1 MPGIYINDGGQTSST
16 IGSMLGNLATSLSPE
31 AAAQAQLLREQ
42 TIGADL
48 ANQLKQATVQGI
60 SGLPGLTGAAN
71 ADPTANQGSGVA
83 NVLAGAAVPPG
94 PAPGT
99 FGATNI
105 TAGFS
110 PYNKVLAGSYAADP
124 GMANVATGIN
134 LGKDI
139 TTGPGS
145 DFPTSNA
152 IVSAQSTPQHIA
164 AGDTL
169 LINPKLGANAPGN
182 VVVGADP
189 NALSVDKTQ
198 RNLDITDANK
208 RADLAQ
214 GASQQIAENNR
225 LLNIY
230 NTLVNT
236 PGSSDTAG
244 ILGDQ
249 IFKDLATFPLIG
261 DVGKLS
267 TRMGA
272 MEAIQARL
280 GNSITNQ
287 LKTVQGP
294 NDVPVRGALQTIVPP
309 NPATLD
315 PESFRAA
322 MEQYQRVLKYQQDE
336 GGIAET
342 YRNSN
347 YGKAD
352 GDAYRAAI
360 KAHSDA
366 VFKAD
371 NTPPPPAETPPPPV
385 KTKPV
390 FTPVPDLAT
399 GEKLGPGTF
408 FSLPDGTRHKN

>member
-1 MPGIYINDGGQTSST
+1 MNDGGQTGST
-16 IGSMLGNLATSLSPE
+16 ISSVLGNLATSLSPE

-48 ANQLKQATVQGI
+48 ANQLKQATVQGVTGI
-60 SGLPGLTGAAN
+60 PGLTGAAN
-71 ADPTANQGSGVA
+71 ADPTANQAGSVV
-83 NVLAGAAVPPG
+83 NTLVGAAVPPG

-99 FGATNI
+99 FGAQNI

-152 IVSAQSTPQHIA
+152 IVQSQSTPQHIA

-169 LINPKLGANAPGN
+169 LINPRLGANAPGN

-214 GASQQIAENNR
+214 GAAQQYAENNR
-225 LLNIY
+225 LLTIY
-230 NTLVNT
+230 NTLVNN

-261 DVGKLS
+261 DVTKLS
-267 TRMGA
+267 SRMGA

-294 NDVPVRGALQTIVPP
+294 NDTPVRGALQTIVPP
-309 NPATLD
+309 DPTKLD

-336 GGIAET
+336 GPLAET

-347 YGKAD
+347 YSKAD
-352 GDAYRAAI
+352 GDAYRAAL

-366 VFKAD
+366 VFKAE
-371 NTPPPPAETPPPPV
+371 NQPPPTETPPPP

-390 FTPVPDLAT
+390 FVPVPDLAT

-408 FSLPDGTRHKN
+408 FVLPDGSRHKN